1 METLK
6 SYPAL
11 FTPLSLVN
19 PLKAPLEAEGGAEPV
34 GVAVADVGHAEEGSA
49 EEGHAED
56 EGHLEEIGAEDAATC
71 TLSGTH

>member
-1 METLK
+1 MATLK

-34 GVAVADVGHAEEGSA
+34 GVAVADVGHAEEG
-49 EEGHAED
+49 HAED
-56 EGHLEEIGAEDAATC
+56 EGHPEEIGAEDAAAS